1 MSYKSPDQ
9 PAQTPPKVDVT
20 DSASLR
26 YWSARWQVT
35 EAELKAAVQKVGVE
49 PKAVAFALGKEAY

>member
-1 MSYKSPDQ
+1 MSHKPQDQ
-9 PAQTPPKVDVT
+9 EAQTPPKVDVT

-35 EAELKAAVQKVGVE
+35 EAELKAAVEKAGPE
-49 PKAVAFALGKEAY
+49 TTAVAFALGKEAY